1 MRAERPYIEQIFVIY
16 HWNYALLAGKH
27 GGKAEL
33 MQGSIGEGVAIN
45 YGVF

>member
-1 MRAERPYIEQIFVIY
+1 LLFTAEIMHCWLE
-16 HWNYALLAGKH
+16 KH

-33 MQGSIGEGVAIN
+33 TQGSIGEGVAKN

>member
-1 MRAERPYIEQIFVIY
+1 MNCWF
-16 HWNYALLAGKH
+16 GKH

-33 MQGSIGEGVAIN
+33 MQGSIGEEVEKN

>member
-1 MRAERPYIEQIFVIY
+1 
-16 HWNYALLAGKH
+16 LLFAAGIMHCWLGKH

-33 MQGSIGEGVAIN
+33 TQGLIGEGVAKN

>member
-1 MRAERPYIEQIFVIY
+1 
-16 HWNYALLAGKH
+16 LLFTAGITHCWLEKH

-33 MQGSIGEGVAIN
+33 TQGSIGEEFEKN